1 MRDTPDA
8 TMANK
13 ATPDKTAKVS
23 PGQTQGKATRS
34 RRELKKKLK
43 KAGHVAVAATELEK
57 GARDVKDRYGKTKGE
72 TLRGAQGR
80 DKKRQMPPPKAITQR
95 AASSKTNLI
104 MAARMCKDPVQMSM
118 RDVCTDYLDPF
129 HQWSSQKVG
138 DAYLKR
144 MQPVDWFSRDT
155 GRSFWALRRPR

>member
-43 KAGHVAVAATELEK
+43 KAGHVAIAATELEK
-57 GARDVKDRYGKTKGE
+57 GAKDVKDRYGKTKGE

-80 DKKRQMPPPKAITQR
+80 DKKRQTTIVPKAISTR
-95 AASSKTNLI
+95 AASNKANLV
-104 MAARMCKDPVQMSM
+104 MAAKMCKDPVQMSM
-118 RDVCTDYLDPF
+118 REVRTSEASP
-129 HQWSSQKVG
+129 SI
-138 DAYLKR
+138 
-144 MQPVDWFSRDT
+144 
-155 GRSFWALRRPR
+155 